1 LDKELNDNHHLKYDY
16 VLLYYEE
23 LEIDEDHLMLNDLM
37 DLLYLM
43 LRRMMMEELVVEEE
57 QLMVDRRLLLIHL
70 LQE

>member
-1 LDKELNDNHHLKYDY
+1 MNDNHHLLYDY

-43 LRRMMMEELVVEEE
+43 LRRMMMEELVVVEE
-57 QLMVDRRLLLIHL
+57 QLVEDRRLLLIHL

>member
-1 LDKELNDNHHLKYDY
+1 